1 MPPFERYRKGM
12 QAAAFFVCGMIVGAA
27 IYSGLASDQAN
38 RVIRENIELRKQMAD
53 YEENLSQ
60 LKKFRNKQTV
70 IRSVTVYVEERNGQP
85 PLDVVSEVELK
96 DRLKQDLSVF
106 VGRSIYDIGI
116 EAQIARG
123 ILNGKIYSDIGQKDY
138 KASIRTML
146 VVDGTLS
153 VWAEVSKYVGP

>member
-1 MPPFERYRKGM
+1 M

-70 IRSVTVYVEERNGQP
+70 IRSVTVYVEERKGQP

-96 DRLKQDLSVF
+96 DRLKRDLSVF